1 MIRSRWL
8 EPLAMALILF
18 LAACLRLANVAVNPA
33 WYTDEG
39 THLDIARHLLQGQ
52 VQYLA
57 INQSWLLF
65 SRLPLF
71 EILLSGAALV
81 GGVSMLAL
89 RTLTAGL
96 GAITVAVL
104 YAVMRRATRDARL
117 ALLAALLLAIYPSA
131 VLYSRFGFSY
141 NVLAPLVLIA
151 FVGMDLYSVAHAA
164 RERNAM
170 QSKNARRCWLAV
182 SALSIGLGALS
193 DLWMVVMLAPFAL
206 IVLIRSWRDVLWSVP
221 LALLPSGAYA
231 VVMLLT
237 APQPFVFDLRFVLSR
252 VNQLPF
258 DRQAATLWQN
268 VTTLAAQDAWLI
280 AGSIGLGLLQP
291 PRLRWIALAC
301 FAIPIVL
308 LGRTTALF
316 SLSFY
321 YLIPLL
327 PFAALGVASL
337 MRYGVAWI
345 ASRFGQRLSAALGV
359 LMAGALLLS
368 TFQLVEQ
375 VQAGF
380 HTDIDAFLLDPI
392 AARDVAEFVNQRVTS
407 TDLVIASP
415 TLAWR
420 LRANVADLQMPIAYR
435 GQATPHLPGH
445 IPAGRWAFDPSLEQ
459 ARFVIV
465 DNLWR
470 NWAVPNVPGV
480 SEMLQEIEA
489 WPIVFRSG
497 EVMVYQNPE
506 E

>member
-1 MIRSRWL
+1 MTRARWL
-8 EPLAMALILF
+8 ELLAVALILL

-151 FVGMDLYSVAHAA
+151 CLGLVEFS
-164 RERNAM
+164 
-170 QSKNARRCWLAV
+170 ARRSKRWLAV

-280 AGSIGLGLLQP
+280 AGAIGLGLLQP

-435 GQATPHLPGH
+435 GQATPHLPGN

-465 DNLWR
+465 DKLWR